1 MHTASNDEPRLFTS
15 VTAEELARVDVEAP
29 LAGCTSFEPHDLSN
43 LYRLA
48 VTTAELRQD
57 QGSALSYAL
66 FQGLLK
72 LHFKPGDRSEPYG
85 AMYVSSEGR
94 SLMVS
99 DIPVGL
105 ADMLAE
111 LAPRLE
117 HPVFRARVADI
128 AWIVNRKNG
137 SSAMLAIEAYCESVE
152 QLRAGQLQHGYDNG
166 DPTDHDVIERLRRA
180 CQISVVTKGK
190 SPHPSR
196 LLDLISSAR
205 ADASARAYLH
215 GFSGAADLDL
225 DFGVTP
231 PEDIAREAEALV
243 NDIQPSPNG
252 HLSLSLLEMAGQAYR
267 QGNDKTNG
275 DRLTVRA
282 AEWCVGCADTF
293 VNAPMLE
300 AHWLTRA
307 IGIYGRVRSEQV
319 RRNELRKRLIDVQ
332 SRTMDDFK
340 PVGSLIKIADIVERV
355 QERTEGKSLSQ
366 VMRALILASK
376 SPSPDKLKEEAAE
389 ATRGTL
395 ASLFSTQFLDSEG
408 KVKFTSPGMSRMS
421 QADNEATLRVQ
432 ILQQESLRRA
442 VTTASKIDPMRAIIH
457 AQHGITTDVLLPL
470 IEASPFVQPGY
481 EFVFA
486 QGFARWFGGDMVS
499 AVSILMP
506 QLENSLRYV
515 LKNAG
520 EDVST
525 MKTDGTQEDRSIQ
538 SLFDSMREP
547 LEQILG
553 KDIAYEIENL
563 FLLRAGPGVRN
574 GVAHGTFSTGH
585 FYGNDAIYACW
596 LIFQLCFLPLLT
608 NWEEVEAYLDGV

>member
-66 FQGLLK
+66 FQGLLN

-205 ADASARAYLH
+205 ADASARAY
-215 GFSGAADLDL
+215 
-225 DFGVTP
+225 
-231 PEDIAREAEALV
+231 
-243 NDIQPSPNG
+243 
-252 HLSLSLLEMAGQAYR
+252 
-267 QGNDKTNG
+267 
-275 DRLTVRA
+275 
-282 AEWCVGCADTF
+282 
-293 VNAPMLE
+293 
-300 AHWLTRA
+300 
-307 IGIYGRVRSEQV
+307 
-319 RRNELRKRLIDVQ
+319 
-332 SRTMDDFK
+332 
-340 PVGSLIKIADIVERV
+340 
-355 QERTEGKSLSQ
+355 
-366 VMRALILASK
+366 
-376 SPSPDKLKEEAAE
+376 
-389 ATRGTL
+389 
-395 ASLFSTQFLDSEG
+395 
-408 KVKFTSPGMSRMS
+408 
-421 QADNEATLRVQ
+421 
-432 ILQQESLRRA
+432 
-442 VTTASKIDPMRAIIH
+442 
-457 AQHGITTDVLLPL
+457 
-470 IEASPFVQPGY
+470 
-481 EFVFA
+481 
-486 QGFARWFGGDMVS
+486 
-499 AVSILMP
+499 
-506 QLENSLRYV
+506 
-515 LKNAG
+515 
-520 EDVST
+520 
-525 MKTDGTQEDRSIQ
+525 
-538 SLFDSMREP
+538 
-547 LEQILG
+547 
-553 KDIAYEIENL
+553 
-563 FLLRAGPGVRN
+563 
-574 GVAHGTFSTGH
+574 
-585 FYGNDAIYACW
+585 
-596 LIFQLCFLPLLT
+596 
-608 NWEEVEAYLDGV
+608 